1 MTPTPALAGAWIAP
15 EGGQEIW
22 TNSFSERDENNVVIE
37 TDLYWER
44 PFGERTSFVATPW
57 VETNYI
63 TPDGWRA
70 EAVVGL
76 KHAIFRDDENVMAM
90 QAGALWV
97 SHPDPGCGEG
107 GVEARWLGGR
117 SFGRSSFVNVE
128 AATRAMEN
136 GCGGERLDLTAGYR
150 PGDNWLAL
158 GQVFV
163 DARRDTEEAVKIQL
177 SLVRFTERGYGL
189 QLGLRARVDGGPQEP
204 ALVVGLW
211 ARPRD

>member
-1 MTPTPALAGAWIAP
+1 LTPTPALAGAWIAP

-22 TNSFSERDENNVVIE
+22 TNSFSARDESSVVE
-37 TDLYWER
+37 TGVYWEL
-44 PFGERTSFVATPW
+44 PLSAQTSFVAAPW
-57 VETNYI
+57 VETNYD

-76 KHAIFRDDENVMAM
+76 KYAIFRDDENVMAL
-90 QAGALWV
+90 QVGALWV
-97 SHPDPGCGEG
+97 SHADPGCGEG
-107 GVEARWLGGR
+107 GIEARWLGGR

-136 GCGGERLDLTAGYR
+136 GCGGERLDVTAGYR
-150 PGDNWLAL
+150 PADNWLAL

-163 DARRDTEEAVKIQL
+163 DAHRDADEAVKVQL
-177 SLVRFTERGYGL
+177 SLVRFTERGYGM

-211 ARPRD
+211 RRPGD